1 MIFFIRMMPVPFL
14 TLNCLT
20 LSSLRP
26 LASYRVLEAPYSSHS
41 SINAGMITFRIG
53 IKICLLN
60 LFHYMPKKLRFQNI
74 YKLIKPSVIFL
85 AFLINLLASSNFL
98 YSLLQNLLNSLG
110 FYSLKAVMEILRF
123 IEPIELIQWLIVL
136 LA

>member
-1 MIFFIRMMPVPFL
+1 
-14 TLNCLT
+14 
-20 LSSLRP
+20 
-26 LASYRVLEAPYSSHS
+26 
-41 SINAGMITFRIG
+41 
-53 IKICLLN
+53 
-60 LFHYMPKKLRFQNI
+60 MPKKLSFQNK

-85 AFLINLLASSNFL
+85 AFLLNLLASSNNL
-98 YSLLQNLLNSLG
+98 YSLLQNLPNSLG